1 MKKLDPDDEPR
12 RLSMTL
18 LANWDLNVIIF
29 LMMMTMAMMRMFLMM
44 MMMMTM
50 MTTFYHKRGDD
61 IGGKLRHSG
70 D

>member
-1 MKKLDPDDEPR
+1 MNEKLDPDDEPR

-18 LANWDLNVIIF
+18 LANWVLNVIIF
-29 LMMMTMAMMRMFLMM
+29 LIMMMMMFLMM
-44 MMMMTM
+44 MMM
-50 MTTFYHKRGDD
+50 TTFYHKGGDD